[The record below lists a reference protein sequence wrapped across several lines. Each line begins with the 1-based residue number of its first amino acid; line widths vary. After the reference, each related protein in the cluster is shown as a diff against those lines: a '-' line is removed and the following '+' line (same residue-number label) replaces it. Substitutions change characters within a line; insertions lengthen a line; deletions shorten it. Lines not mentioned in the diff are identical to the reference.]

1 MSVVQNVKIFK
12 NKPLKTSNREG
23 RARCAGA
30 GSSFDAEH
38 KRKLCTTSLENV
50 EQNNRKKNDRCNV
63 TFLTVYLHLN
73 IVKTFLFHP
82 NCSLT
87 ERVNHH
93 LTTHISPRKL
103 LLLRAI

>member
-12 NKPLKTSNREG
+12 NKPFKLQTGRRAPGAPALDLPLMPSINENCAPLHWKMLSKTIE
-23 RARCAGA
+23 
-30 GSSFDAEH
+30 
-38 KRKLCTTSLENV
+38 
-50 EQNNRKKNDRCNV
+50 KNDRCNV

-87 ERVNHH
+87 ERVNHN